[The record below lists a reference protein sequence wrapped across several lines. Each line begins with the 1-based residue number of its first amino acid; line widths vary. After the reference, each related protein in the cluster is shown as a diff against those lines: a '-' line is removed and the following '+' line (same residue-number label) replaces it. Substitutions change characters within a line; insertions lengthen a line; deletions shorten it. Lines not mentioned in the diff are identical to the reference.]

1 MINYYDMAQII
12 LTDGK
17 ITSTEFE
24 KARTIYFCECYGLKW
39 KVVHSKGKYKVY
51 QLIKENE
58 Q

>member
-1 MINYYDMAQII
+1 MTNYYDMAQII

-24 KARTIYFCECYGLKW
+24 KTHTIYFCECYGLKW
-39 KVVHSKGKYKVY
+39 KVVQSKGKFKVY
-51 QLIKENE
+51 QLIKENT

>member
-17 ITSTEFE
+17 IISTEYE
-24 KARTIYFCECYGLKW
+24 KAGIIYFCECYGLKW
-39 KVVHSKGKYKVY
+39 KVVQSKGKYKVY
-51 QLIKENE
+51 QLIKENT